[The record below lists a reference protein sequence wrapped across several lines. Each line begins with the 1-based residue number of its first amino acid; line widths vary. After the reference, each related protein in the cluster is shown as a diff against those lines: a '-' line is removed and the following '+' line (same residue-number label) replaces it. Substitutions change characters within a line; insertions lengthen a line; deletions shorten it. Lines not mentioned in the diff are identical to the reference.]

1 MKALFLVVKLC
12 INESKQ
18 LHIFNSQAAETLIY
32 EFNRDTPEAAK
43 SDLLFYSCFTIP
55 AAFFFFF
62 LISYPCW
69 RSTNVEYGCL
79 KKGNFTKLHT
89 NNVMLQCKVLMW
101 RNWVSLILR
110 GRVSFL
116 CEPLFG
122 LFKLACTLIHEK
134 SLQDILNSLPL
145 YQCTAVRKMHKLFL
159 KVVWNS
165 HGRDHLFHLL
175 LLNQPNHNWH
185 FW

>member
-1 MKALFLVVKLC
+1 MVVSRKA
-12 INESKQ
+12 I
-18 LHIFNSQAAETLIY
+18 
-32 EFNRDTPEAAK
+32 
-43 SDLLFYSCFTIP
+43 
-55 AAFFFFF
+55 
-62 LISYPCW
+62 
-69 RSTNVEYGCL
+69 
-79 KKGNFTKLHT
+79 FTKLHT

-122 LFKLACTLIHEK
+122 LFKLACTLIHKK

-159 KVVWNS
+159 KVV
-165 HGRDHLFHLL
+165 
-175 LLNQPNHNWH
+175 
-185 FW
+185 